1 MRTLSGVLTSVSLAL
16 GLMAT
21 PAMASDD
28 YPNRT
33 VRIVLPFSPGGGA
46 DNNARIIAGPL
57 SERLGHPVVIDYKPG
72 AGGTIA
78 ANYVARAA
86 KDGYTIL
93 YATPGQQMT
102 NPHLMDSLP
111 YDPDK
116 DFDAIIQLIQGTNVL
131 VVNKDLAVN
140 NVAELIAYAKKNPGK
155 ITFASSGIGSSSHL
169 AGELFKSMAGID
181 IRHIPFKGSG
191 QAVAQVLGGQVPMT
205 IDTVSVY
212 QPHIKSG
219 AVKALGISTL
229 GRNPTLPDVAPI
241 GDTLTGFSAFPVNY
255 LTAPAGTPRSIIDKL
270 NREMN
275 AVLQM
280 PSVQER
286 FLQNGST
293 VIGGTPQEMDALVKS
308 ESAKWKKVIDA
319 SKASAK

>member
-1 MRTLSGVLTSVSLAL
+1 
-16 GLMAT
+16 
-21 PAMASDD
+21 
-28 YPNRT
+28 
-33 VRIVLPFSPGGGA
+33 
-46 DNNARIIAGPL
+46 
-57 SERLGHPVVIDYKPG
+57 
-72 AGGTIA
+72 
-78 ANYVARAA
+78 
-86 KDGYTIL
+86 
-93 YATPGQQMT
+93 
-102 NPHLMDSLP
+102 
-111 YDPDK
+111 
-116 DFDAIIQLIQGTNVL
+116 
-131 VVNKDLAVN
+131 
-140 NVAELIAYAKKNPGK
+140 
-155 ITFASSGIGSSSHL
+155 
-169 AGELFKSMAGID
+169 MAGID